1 MRTVQIKCNRERR
14 LFDTIEGSKLK
25 ILIKCSNTKVC
36 PYKSDCL
43 RTTEIVLGA
52 EKEAFDEFYK
62 AINCPHCGKRL
73 FDVTTDSVGIVT
85 IKCENVRKS
94 RNHSGCCRPGMN
106 SLSDYGAPAQLLK

>member
-36 PYKSDCL
+36 PYKADCL
-43 RTTEIVLGA
+43 RTTEIVLGS

-62 AINCPHCGKRL
+62 AIN
-73 FDVTTDSVGIVT
+73 
-85 IKCENVRKS
+85 
-94 RNHSGCCRPGMN
+94 
-106 SLSDYGAPAQLLK
+106 

>member
-14 LFDTIEGSKLK
+14 LFDTIEGSKMK

-62 AINCPHCGKRL
+62 AINCPYCGKRL
-73 FDVTTDSVGIVT
+73 FDVSTDSVGIVT
-85 IKCENVRKS
+85 IKCEMCGKVATIPVIADQ
-94 RNHSGCCRPGMN
+94 G
-106 SLSDYGAPAQLLK
+106 